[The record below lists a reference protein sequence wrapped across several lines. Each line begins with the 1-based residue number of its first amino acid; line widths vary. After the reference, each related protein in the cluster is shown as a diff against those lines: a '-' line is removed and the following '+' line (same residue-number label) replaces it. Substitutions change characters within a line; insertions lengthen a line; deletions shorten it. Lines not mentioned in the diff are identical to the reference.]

1 MQSSLSVS
9 IYIFA
14 GALQLLSWGLISS
27 HADAT
32 SSVGVLTSILTI
44 TNMGAAIS
52 EVVNDALVA
61 EAGKNKEGAQEGG
74 WRLRVKLLHLHCF
87 YISCA

>member
-1 MQSSLSVS
+1 VT
-9 IYIFA
+9 
-14 GALQLLSWGLISS
+14 G
-27 HADAT
+27 
-32 SSVGVLTSILTI
+32 ILTI

>member
-1 MQSSLSVS
+1 
-9 IYIFA
+9 
-14 GALQLLSWGLISS
+14 
-27 HADAT
+27 
-32 SSVGVLTSILTI
+32 LTGILTI

-74 WRLRVKLLHLHCF
+74 WRLCVKLLHCF